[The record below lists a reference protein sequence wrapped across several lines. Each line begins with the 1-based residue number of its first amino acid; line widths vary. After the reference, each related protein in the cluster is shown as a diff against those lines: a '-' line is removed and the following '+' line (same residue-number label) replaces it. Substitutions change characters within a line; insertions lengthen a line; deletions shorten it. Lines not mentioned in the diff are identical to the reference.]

1 MHDNIVFSIFLI
13 FSGAALLATI
23 ALYTRQSLLVAY
35 MLLGIA
41 LGPGGFKL
49 VPQLT
54 FAREIGDIGILFL
67 LFLLGLDLTP
77 TELLHSFRKTTV
89 VTVVSTVLFVA
100 LGFSVGYLFGF
111 SKVESL
117 FIGLT
122 LIFSSTI
129 IGLKLLPTTM
139 LHHKPIGETMI
150 SVLLLQDI
158 IAIVLLIVIHG
169 ASLTGSKMGD
179 VVLTAV
185 TLPTLLGFGFLVQRY
200 VIAKLFG
207 KFDQVRE
214 YIFLLALGW
223 CLGLAELARIM
234 GLSAEIGAFIAGVSI
249 AEGPIA
255 AYIAESLKPL
265 RDFCLVLFFFAVGA
279 SFNIQYLPQILAPAL
294 LLAFLILLFKPF
306 VFRFLLQWAGE
317 KRRVATEVGFRL
329 GQNSEFSLLLAY
341 FAAGTMPALI
351 SGKVNYLIQATTML
365 TFIGSCY
372 YVAMRYPTPV
382 AFTDRMRRD

>member
-150 SVLLLQDI
+150 SVLLMQDI

-179 VVLTAV
+179 IVLTAV

-294 LLAFLILLFKPF
+294 LLAILILLFKPF